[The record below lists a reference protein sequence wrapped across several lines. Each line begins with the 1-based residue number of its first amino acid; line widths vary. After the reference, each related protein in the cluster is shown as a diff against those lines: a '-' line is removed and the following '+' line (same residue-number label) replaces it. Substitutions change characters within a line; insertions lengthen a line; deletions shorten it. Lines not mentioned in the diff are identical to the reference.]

1 MAFVPNPASTGTTA
15 ADASDQY
22 YVMMSD
28 TELDDAS
35 DVYEYM
41 EDSKLISSVTP
52 HGKKLPLRPGN
63 PTQPLAVPLKRL
75 KNWKD
80 SGVRSLGNSPV
91 TPARKGDSHRLP
103 CSDWRKDRSMPGRGI
118 DG

>member
-1 MAFVPNPASTGTTA
+1 MAFVPSHVSTGSTA
-15 ADASDQY
+15 AGASDQY
-22 YVMMSD
+22 VGD

-41 EDSKLISSVTP
+41 EDSKLLSSVTP
-52 HGKKLPLRPGN
+52 RGTKLPLHPGN

-103 CSDWRKDRSMPGRGI
+103 CSDWQKGRSMPGRGI